1 MRFKNIEEVVANE
14 VLALPLYD
22 DHNRLL
28 VNSGIKLTNNIIKK
42 IENLGIS
49 GVYIDDELSKGIE
62 IEPILD
68 PNTQS
73 KIIRHLKSINID
85 KALNDAKKIVETL
98 KNQKKFC
105 DYINIKTFDNYTY
118 EHSLSVSIYATL
130 VAIACGFKEK
140 ELENISLSGLLHDLG
155 KKCIDDFILNKPDK
169 LTDDEYE
176 EIKKHSSF
184 GYNIVKD
191 DFQISATIKTTIYE
205 HHENEDGTGYP
216 RHLKGNE
223 IYKFAKIIHIVDV
236 YDALI
241 SKRPYKNPL
250 PPVKALDYIKEK
262 TGTMF
267 DPYYVDIFMKIVP
280 AYPKGLMVELSNGEK
295 GIVIENYT
303 GFVLRPKI
311 RLINGKEIS
320 LKDDIEYKDIEIVK

>member
-98 KNQKKFC
+98 KNQKK
-105 DYINIKTFDNYTY
+105 
-118 EHSLSVSIYATL
+118 
-130 VAIACGFKEK
+130 
-140 ELENISLSGLLHDLG
+140 
-155 KKCIDDFILNKPDK
+155 
-169 LTDDEYE
+169 
-176 EIKKHSSF
+176 
-184 GYNIVKD
+184 
-191 DFQISATIKTTIYE
+191 
-205 HHENEDGTGYP
+205 
-216 RHLKGNE
+216 
-223 IYKFAKIIHIVDV
+223 
-236 YDALI
+236 
-241 SKRPYKNPL
+241 
-250 PPVKALDYIKEK
+250 
-262 TGTMF
+262 
-267 DPYYVDIFMKIVP
+267 
-280 AYPKGLMVELSNGEK
+280 
-295 GIVIENYT
+295 
-303 GFVLRPKI
+303 
-311 RLINGKEIS
+311 
-320 LKDDIEYKDIEIVK
+320 